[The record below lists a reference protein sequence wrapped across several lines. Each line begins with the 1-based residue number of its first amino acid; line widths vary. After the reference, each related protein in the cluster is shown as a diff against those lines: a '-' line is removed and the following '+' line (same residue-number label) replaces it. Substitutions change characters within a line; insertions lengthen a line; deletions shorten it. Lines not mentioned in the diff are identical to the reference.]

1 MLFFHSRR
9 YEEKGKRMMRRGP
22 GKIFRKRVRTIYNFD
37 IVTMMVIV
45 MMMTLV
51 MMMMMLMKMS
61 YDDDIMIMMV
71 VVMRMM
77 VMMIKSNGVYD

>member
-51 MMMMMLMKMS
+51 MMMMLMKMS
-61 YDDDIMIMMV
+61 YDDGIMIMMV

>member
-51 MMMMMLMKMS
+51 MMMLMKMS
-61 YDDDIMIMMV
+61 YDDDIMMV

>member
-45 MMMTLV
+45 MMMTMV
-51 MMMMMLMKMS
+51 MMMLMKMS

>member
-22 GKIFRKRVRTIYNFD
+22 AKIFRKRVRTIYNFD

-51 MMMMMLMKMS
+51 MMMMLMKMS
-61 YDDDIMIMMV
+61 YDDDIMMV
-71 VVMRMM
+71 VVMM
-77 VMMIKSNGVYD
+77 VMMMKSNGVYD